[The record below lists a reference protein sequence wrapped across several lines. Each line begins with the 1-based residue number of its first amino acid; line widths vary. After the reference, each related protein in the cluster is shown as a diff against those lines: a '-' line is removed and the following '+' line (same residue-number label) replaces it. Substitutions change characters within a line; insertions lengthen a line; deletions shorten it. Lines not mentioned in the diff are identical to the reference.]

1 LLHHNNDIY
10 DFGFT
15 MIWRSVLNGY
25 PEVETKCEVL
35 VNEESGD
42 LIQMMADYDPYIKMF
57 IMITDDDNKCGKR
70 SYVSHWRA
78 L

>member
-1 LLHHNNDIY
+1 
-10 DFGFT
+10 
-15 MIWRSVLNGY
+15 MIWKFVSNGY

-57 IMITDDDNKCGKR
+57 LMITDDANKCGTK